1 MQIFVAISG
10 GYTNCA
16 MPGWHVYEKLPIGQS
31 VFLVLISYVY
41 MDTNIWNRSLKGI
54 KMLHVYGK
62 ILIQFEQGSKVMAIL
77 FSSELV

>member
-16 MPGWHVYEKLPIGQS
+16 MPGWHVYGKLLIGQS
-31 VFLVLISYVY
+31 VFLDLISYVY
-41 MDTNIWNRSLKGI
+41 METIIWNKSLKGI
-54 KMLHVYGK
+54 KMLHLYRK
-62 ILIQFEQGSKVMAIL
+62 ILIQFEQESKVMSIL